1 MDTSQRKWLFISVG
15 FSLLVLVV
23 ILFFTINENTLTYI
37 KEINPLFLLLAFLT
51 HVLTMCFWAWRVQ
64 KMTGSLGYRI
74 GFFYSLNLVF
84 ANLLAAAVTPAQA
97 GGEPVR
103 IHELYKADVPLGDAT
118 AIVIMERVLDG
129 IALAALAAFSMIVL
143 TDQWKSLGAVSEVMV
158 YVTWI
163 FVAGCL
169 FLFYLA
175 VRRPDTVKR
184 VVNWC
189 TLLLTKTWE
198 NKRVEELLARADK
211 EIDNFQSATIRFV
224 HTAKGG
230 LLWGMLFT
238 LLYWVSEII
247 TASLILV
254 GLGQPP
260 LILESFVIQLILAIL
275 MMMPLTPGSSGIA
288 EVGATSMY
296 ALFIPA
302 SIVGIFVVIWRVVL
316 YYFNIA
322 LGILSSLI
330 IVRREAKRQC
340 NFPLF
345 PDLNP
350 YHGEQQSL
358 CTYDAGEV
366 RSPGGFCRIQRCHDR
381 TAGHPC

>member
-1 MDTSQRKWLFISVG
+1 MDKSQRKWLFISVG
-15 FSLLVLVV
+15 FSLLVLVI
-23 ILFFTINENTLTYI
+23 ILFFTINENTLSYI
-37 KEINPLFLLLAFLT
+37 QQVNPLFLLLAFLT

-129 IALAALAAFSMIVL
+129 VILAALAAFSMIVL
-143 TDQWKSLGAVSEVMV
+143 TDQWKSLGTVSEVMV

-163 FVAGCL
+163 FVAGCI

-184 VVNWC
+184 VVNRC
-189 TLLLTKTWE
+189 TVFLTRTWE

-211 EIDNFQSATIRFV
+211 EIDNFQKATIRFV

-230 LLWGMLFT
+230 LCWGMIFT
-238 LLYWVSEII
+238 LLYWVSEIV

-322 LGILSSLI
+322 LGILSSII
-330 IVRREAKRQC
+330 IVR
-340 NFPLF
+340 
-345 PDLNP
+345 
-350 YHGEQQSL
+350 
-358 CTYDAGEV
+358 
-366 RSPGGFCRIQRCHDR
+366 
-381 TAGHPC
+381 

>member
-1 MDTSQRKWLFISVG
+1 MDKSQIKWLYISVG
-15 FSLLVLVV
+15 FSLAVLIV
-23 ILFFTINENTLTYI
+23 ILLLTINENTITYLR
-37 KEINPLFLLLAFLT
+37 EINPWFLLLAFLT
-51 HVLTMCFWAWRVQ
+51 HLLTMCFWAMRV
-64 KMTGSLGYRI
+64 KMMSGSLGYRI
-74 GFFYSLNLVF
+74 GFWYSLNLVF
-84 ANLLAAAVTPAQA
+84 ANLLASAVTPAQA

-118 AIVIMERVLDG
+118 AVVIMERVLDG
-129 IALAALAAFSMIVL
+129 IALAALAAFSMIFL
-143 TDQWKSLGAVSEVMV
+143 TEQWKSLGTISEIMV
-158 YVTWI
+158 FITWI

-175 VRRPDTVKR
+175 IRRPDVVKR
-184 VVNWC
+184 VVARVTRW
-189 TLLLTKTWE
+189 LTRKWE
-198 NKRVEELLARADK
+198 NTRVEELLNRADK
-211 EIDNFQSATIRFV
+211 EIDNFQGATVRFV

-230 LLWGMLFT
+230 LAWGMVFT

-275 MMMPLTPGSSGIA
+275 MMIPLTPGSSGIA

-302 SIVGIFVVIWRVVL
+302 SVVGIFVVLWRIVL

-322 LGILSSLI
+322 LGILSSII
-330 IVRREAKRQC
+330 IVRREARA
-340 NFPLF
+340 NL
-345 PDLNP
+345 DAANNP
-350 YHGEQQSL
+350 PPP
-358 CTYDAGEV
+358 T
-366 RSPGGFCRIQRCHDR
+366 
-381 TAGHPC
+381 

>member
-1 MDTSQRKWLFISVG
+1 MEKSQVRWLYISVG
-15 FSLLVLVV
+15 FSLA
-23 ILFFTINENTLTYI
+23 ILIIILYLTINENTLTYLQQV
-37 KEINPLFLLLAFLT
+37 NPWYLLLAFMT
-51 HVLTMCFWAWRVQ
+51 HLLTMCFWAWRVQ

-84 ANLLAAAVTPAQA
+84 ANLLAAAVTPAQT

-129 IALAALAAFSMIVL
+129 IVLALLAAFAMIVL
-143 TDQWKSLGAVSEVMV
+143 TDQWKSLGTVSEVMV

-163 FVAGCL
+163 FVIGCL

-175 VRRPDTVKR
+175 IRRPDVVKK
-184 VVNWC
+184 VVNRC
-189 TLLLTKTWE
+189 ACYLTRKWE
-198 NKRVEELLARADK
+198 STRVEELIARADK
-211 EIDNFQSATIRFV
+211 EIDNFQAAVIKFV
-224 HTAKGG
+224 KSAKGG
-230 LLWGMLFT
+230 LAWGFIFT
-238 LLYWVSEII
+238 LLYWVSEIV

-260 LILESFVIQLILAIL
+260 LILESFVIQLILCIL

-288 EVGATSMY
+288 EVGATTMY

-302 SIVGIFVVIWRVVL
+302 SIVGIFVVIWRIVL

-322 LGILSSLI
+322 LGIISSLI
-330 IVRREAKRQC
+330 IVRREANKR
-340 NFPLF
+340 
-345 PDLNP
+345 
-350 YHGEQQSL
+350 G
-358 CTYDAGEV
+358 
-366 RSPGGFCRIQRCHDR
+366 
-381 TAGHPC
+381 

>member
-23 ILFFTINENTLTYI
+23 ILFFTINENTLTYL
-37 KEINPLFLLLAFLT
+37 KKINPLFLILAFMT
-51 HVLTMCFWAWRVQ
+51 HVFTMCFWACRVQ

-103 IHELYKADVPLGDAT
+103 IHELYKANVPLGDAT

-129 IALAALAAFSMIVL
+129 IALAGLAALSMILL
-143 TDQWKSLGAVSEVMV
+143 TDQWKSLGRVSEIMV
-158 YVTWI
+158 FVTWI
-163 FVAGCL
+163 FVVGCL

-175 VRRPDTVKR
+175 IRRPDVVKK
-184 VVNWC
+184 VVNRC

-224 HTAKGG
+224 HTAKAG

-238 LLYWVSEII
+238 LLYWVSEIV
-247 TASLILV
+247 TASLILI

-322 LGILSSLI
+322 LGILSSII
-330 IVRREAKRQC
+330 IVRREAGKA
-340 NFPLF
+340 
-345 PDLNP
+345 
-350 YHGEQQSL
+350 E
-358 CTYDAGEV
+358 
-366 RSPGGFCRIQRCHDR
+366 
-381 TAGHPC
+381 

>member
-1 MDTSQRKWLFISVG
+1 MDKSQRKWLFVSVG

-23 ILFFTINENTLTYI
+23 ILFFTINENTLTYLQ
-37 KEINPLFLLLAFLT
+37 EINPWFLLLAFLT
-51 HVLTMCFWAWRVQ
+51 HVLTMCFWAWRIQ
-64 KMTGSLGYRI
+64 KMTGSLGYCI

-129 IALAALAAFSMIVL
+129 VVLAALAAFAMLVL
-143 TDQWKSLGAVSEVMV
+143 TDQWKSLGSVSEVMV
-158 YVTWI
+158 FVTWI
-163 FVAGCL
+163 FVAGCI

-184 VVNWC
+184 IFNRC
-189 TLLLTKTWE
+189 TLFLTKTWE
-198 NKRVEELLARADK
+198 NNRVEKFIARADK
-211 EIDNFQSATIRFV
+211 EIDNFQSTTIRFV

-230 LLWGMLFT
+230 LVWGLFFT
-238 LLYWVSEII
+238 LLYWVSEIV

-302 SIVGIFVVIWRVVL
+302 SIVGIFVVVWRVVL

-330 IVRREAKRQC
+330 IVRREAGKRC
-340 NFPLF
+340 DP
-345 PDLNP
+345 P
-350 YHGEQQSL
+350 
-358 CTYDAGEV
+358 A
-366 RSPGGFCRIQRCHDR
+366 
-381 TAGHPC
+381 A

>member
-1 MDTSQRKWLFISVG
+1 MDSTQRKWLFISVG
-15 FSLLVLVV
+15 FSLLVLVI
-23 ILFFTINENTLTYI
+23 ILFLTINENTLTYI
-37 KEINPLFLLLAFLT
+37 KQINPLFLVLAFLT
-51 HVLTMCFWAWRVQ
+51 HVLTMCFWALRVQ
-64 KMTGSLGYRI
+64 KMTLSLGYRI

-103 IHELYKADVPLGDAT
+103 IHELYKASVPLGDAT

-129 IALAALAAFSMIVL
+129 VALAGLAAFSMIVL

-163 FVAGCL
+163 FVVGCIL
-169 FLFYLA
+169 LFYLA

-189 TLLLTKTWE
+189 TRFLTKTWE
-198 NKRVEELLARADK
+198 SKRVEALLVRADK
-211 EIDNFQSATIRFV
+211 EIDNFQGATIRFV
-224 HTAKGG
+224 HAAKGG
-230 LLWGMLFT
+230 LIWGMLFT
-238 LLYWVSEII
+238 LLYWVSEIV

-302 SIVGIFVVIWRVVL
+302 SIVGVFVVIWRVVL

-330 IVRREAKRQC
+330 IVRREAK
-340 NFPLF
+340 NS
-345 PDLNP
+345 
-350 YHGEQQSL
+350 E
-358 CTYDAGEV
+358 
-366 RSPGGFCRIQRCHDR
+366 
-381 TAGHPC
+381 

>member
-1 MDTSQRKWLFISVG
+1 MDRTQAKWLFISVG
-15 FSLLVLVV
+15 FSLVVLVL
-23 ILFFTINENTLTYI
+23 ILYFTINEHTLTYL
-37 KEINPLFLLLAFLT
+37 KQINPWFLLLAFMT
-51 HVLTMCFWAWRVQ
+51 HLLTMCFWAMRVK
-64 KMTGSLGYRI
+64 KMSGSLGYRI

-103 IHELYKADVPLGDAT
+103 IHELYKANVPLGDAT

-129 IALAALAAFSMIVL
+129 IALAALAAFSMLAL

-163 FVAGCL
+163 FVTGCL

-175 VRRPDTVKR
+175 VRRPDVVKR
-184 VVNWC
+184 VVNRC
-189 TLLLTKTWE
+189 TVWLTKKWE
-198 NKRVEELLARADK
+198 SSKVEELVIRADK

-224 HTAKGG
+224 HTAKSG

-302 SIVGIFVVIWRVVL
+302 SIVGIFVVIWRIVL

-322 LGILSSLI
+322 LGVLSSLI
-330 IVRREAKRQC
+330 IMRREAGK
-340 NFPLF
+340 L
-345 PDLNP
+345 
-350 YHGEQQSL
+350 E
-358 CTYDAGEV
+358 
-366 RSPGGFCRIQRCHDR
+366 
-381 TAGHPC
+381 

>member
-1 MDTSQRKWLFISVG
+1 MERSQVKWLYISVG
-15 FSLLVLVV
+15 FSLLVLVI
-23 ILFFTINENTLTYI
+23 ILYLTINENTVQYL
-37 KEINPLFLLLAFLT
+37 KEVNPFFLLLAFLT
-51 HVLTMCFWAWRVQ
+51 HILTMCFWAWRVQ

-84 ANLLAAAVTPAQA
+84 ANLLAAAITPAQA

-103 IHELYKADVPLGDAT
+103 IHELYRANVPLGDAT

-129 IALAALAAFSMIVL
+129 IVLAALAAFAMIVL
-143 TDQWKSLGAVSEVMV
+143 SDQWKSLGTISEVMV
-158 YVTWI
+158 FITWI

-169 FLFYLA
+169 VLFYLA
-175 VRRPDTVKR
+175 IRRPDVVKNIVKR
-184 VVNWC
+184 SARFF
-189 TLLLTKTWE
+189 TRKWE
-198 NKRVEELLARADK
+198 LNRVEELIERVDK
-211 EIDNFQSATIRFV
+211 EINNFNDAVIKFV
-224 HTAKGG
+224 KSAKGG

-238 LLYWVSEII
+238 LLYWVSEIV

-275 MMMPLTPGSSGIA
+275 MMLPLTPGSSGIA

-302 SIVGIFVVIWRVVL
+302 SIVGIFVVIWRIVL

-322 LGILSSLI
+322 LGILSSII
-330 IVRREAKRQC
+330 IVRREAK
-340 NFPLF
+340 FT
-345 PDLNP
+345 
-350 YHGEQQSL
+350 E
-358 CTYDAGEV
+358 
-366 RSPGGFCRIQRCHDR
+366 
-381 TAGHPC
+381 

>member
-1 MDTSQRKWLFISVG
+1 MDKSQMKWLYLSVG
-15 FSLLVLVV
+15 FSLVVLII
-23 ILFFTINENTLTYI
+23 ILALTINENTVQYLQ
-37 KEINPLFLLLAFLT
+37 KINPVFLLLAFLT
-51 HVLTMCFWAWRVQ
+51 HLLTMCFWAWRVQ

-84 ANLLAAAVTPAQA
+84 ANLLAAAITPAQA

-129 IALAALAAFSMIVL
+129 IVLAVLAAFSMIVL
-143 TDQWKSLGAVSEVMV
+143 TDQWKSLGAVSEAMV
-158 YVTWI
+158 FVTWV
-163 FVAGCL
+163 FVTGCL

-175 VRRPDTVKR
+175 IRRPDLVKR
-184 VVNWC
+184 VVRRC
-189 TLLLTKTWE
+189 TVVLTRKWE
-198 NKRVEELLARADK
+198 SEKVEKLVTRADK
-211 EIDNFQSATIRFV
+211 EIDNFQGATIRFV
-224 HTAKGG
+224 KTAKGG
-230 LLWGMLFT
+230 LAWGMLFT

-288 EVGATSMY
+288 EVGATTMY

-302 SIVGIFVVIWRVVL
+302 SIVGIFVVIWRIVL

-322 LGILSSLI
+322 LGILSSVI
-330 IVRREAKRQC
+330 IMRREARKIK
-340 NFPLF
+340 
-345 PDLNP
+345 
-350 YHGEQQSL
+350 E
-358 CTYDAGEV
+358 
-366 RSPGGFCRIQRCHDR
+366 DR
-381 TAGHPC
+381 V

>member
-1 MDTSQRKWLFISVG
+1 MDRSQRKWLFISVG
-15 FSLLVLVV
+15 FSIFVLIV
-23 ILFFTINENTLTYI
+23 ILAFTINENTLTYLSR
-37 KEINPLFLLLAFLT
+37 INPGFLLLAFLT

-64 KMTGSLGYRI
+64 KMALSLGYRI

-129 IALAALAAFSMIVL
+129 IALAALAAFAMIVL
-143 TDQWKSLGAVSEVMV
+143 TDQWKSLGAISEVMV
-158 YVTWI
+158 FVTWI

-169 FLFYLA
+169 VLFYLA
-175 VRRPDTVKR
+175 IRRPDTVKR
-184 VVNWC
+184 VVHRC
-189 TLLLTKTWE
+189 TVWLTRTWE
-198 NKRVEELLARADK
+198 NRRVEELLTRADK
-211 EIDNFQSATIRFV
+211 EIDNFQGATIRFV
-224 HTAKGG
+224 HTAKKG
-230 LLWGMLFT
+230 LFWGMVFT
-238 LLYWVSEII
+238 LLYWVSEIV

-330 IVRREAKRQC
+330 IVRREAKRT
-340 NFPLF
+340 
-345 PDLNP
+345 
-350 YHGEQQSL
+350 E
-358 CTYDAGEV
+358 
-366 RSPGGFCRIQRCHDR
+366 
-381 TAGHPC
+381 